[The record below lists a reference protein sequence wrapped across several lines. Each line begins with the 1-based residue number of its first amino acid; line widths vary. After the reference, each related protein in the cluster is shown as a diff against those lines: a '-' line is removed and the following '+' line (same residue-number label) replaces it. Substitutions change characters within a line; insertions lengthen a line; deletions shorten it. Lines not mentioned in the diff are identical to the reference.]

1 MSSVKTAISVEKS
14 LLDKIDATAKN
25 MSLSRSK
32 FFAMA
37 AKKYLHQIETQELIK
52 KLDEAYGDG
61 QDDQEIK
68 TQAAMKSVMRSHA
81 EDSWQ

>member
-14 LLDKIDATAKN
+14 LLEKIDATAKN

-32 FFAMA
+32 FFSLA
-37 AKKYLHQIETQELIK
+37 AKTYLHQIETQELIE

-61 QDDQEIK
+61 LDDQEIK
-68 TQAAMKSVMRSHA
+68 TQTAMKSVMRRHA
-81 EDSWQ
+81 GDAWR

>member
-1 MSSVKTAISVEKS
+1 MPSVKTAISVDKS

-32 FFAMA
+32 FFSLA
-37 AKKYLHQIETQELIK
+37 AKNYLHQIETQELIK

-61 QDDQEIK
+61 LDDEEMK
-68 TQAAMKSVMRSHA
+68 TQTAMNTVMRRHA
-81 EDSWQ
+81 EDAWQ

>member
-25 MSLSRSK
+25 LSLSRSK

-37 AKKYLHQIETQELIK
+37 AENYLHHIETQELIK
-52 KLDEAYGDG
+52 KLNEAYGDG
-61 QDDQEIK
+61 LDDRETK
-68 TQAAMKSVMRSHA
+68 TLNAMKTIMQSHA